1 MTVLLITPLA
11 LAASVAR
18 GYLAAVGVMF
28 AAVFTAQII
37 AVLGYGQYFPY
48 SVPALYSGIAG
59 PDQPALGALGYLLVV
74 AVGVAG
80 VIATTA
86 WWRNADQ
93 SQ

>member
-1 MTVLLITPLA
+1 VPLT
-11 LAASVAR
+11 
-18 GYLAAVGVMF
+18 F
-28 AAVFTAQII
+28 PTI